1 MPARQLRSCHSDR
14 KGPALGSC
22 PWRLWGAGGN
32 QSLGD
37 GVEWRWAEPWDL
49 ESPLIH
55 SPHVPEV
62 GQGALTPLLLS
73 THSGHQA
80 QAGEKPRLLP

>member
-1 MPARQLRSCHSDR
+1 M
-14 KGPALGSC
+14 
-22 PWRLWGAGGN
+22 
-32 QSLGD
+32 GD
-37 GVEWRWAEPWDL
+37 GLEWRWAEPWDL

-55 SPHVPEV
+55 SPHFPEV

-80 QAGEKPRLLP
+80 QAGEKPRWLP